1 MQSMQRCSKLSTP
14 QHSTASRT
22 TVTVL
27 CTTLS
32 VSHVVVEEF
41 WPHPSLQN
49 CVSSL
54 RFDYI
59 WLRHSF
65 KHSSLKINSILIRLS
80 SRLWLDLYD
89 MLILF
94 SFSHSKLYCQKEEE
108 FVLMCRVWFFPK
120 HGRCTLWPNIST
132 YSHKFCFN
140 NQQLPEIKARNSV
153 WNMNTF
159 QIFHIYRMVFWVMSS
174 FKV

>member
-22 TVTVL
+22 TITVL

-108 FVLMCRVWFFPK
+108 FVLMCRVWFFPNMVDVHYGQTSPPIHISFALIINSFLKSK
-120 HGRCTLWPNIST
+120 HVTVFEIWTLSKSFIFTEW
-132 YSHKFCFN
+132 YSG
-140 NQQLPEIKARNSV
+140 
-153 WNMNTF
+153 
-159 QIFHIYRMVFWVMSS
+159 
-174 FKV
+174 